1 MVKSAF
7 PTPKNLELGD
17 DVPFIKISLELY
29 KNHKHIVKLLIQHN
43 LDTAVRMMYN
53 TVKNSSVA
61 KDVDDDKVH
70 EWVKNYILFVYN
82 EIEEK
87 KKKYEIFR
95 QLLSPQLIDILD
107 IMNVNPVYHD
117 VFDCIDTDSVKVILS
132 LDRVIGVTT
141 MKYLEN
147 ILKKLSVPYRETT
160 SIINKY
166 EYPSAK
172 SIINILKPCIIM
184 YPSQPAPLIIKKPSL
199 NMVVLIVPKMW

>member
-1 MVKSAF
+1 MAKSAF
-7 PTPKNLELGD
+7 PTPKDLELGD

-43 LDTAVRMMYN
+43 LDTVVRMMHN

-61 KDVDDDKVH
+61 KDVVDDKVH
-70 EWVKNYILFVYN
+70 KWVKNYILFVYN

-117 VFDCIDTDSVKVILS
+117 VFDCIDTGSVKVILS
-132 LDRVIGVTT
+132 LDRKIGVTT

-160 SIINKY
+160 SIINSEY

-184 YPSQPAPLIIKKPSL
+184 YPSQPAPLIIKKPLL
-199 NMVVLIVPKMW
+199 NMVVLVAPKW

>member
-1 MVKSAF
+1 MAKSAF
-7 PTPKNLELGD
+7 PTPKDLELGD

-29 KNHKHIVKLLIQHN
+29 KNHEHIVKLLIQHN
-43 LDTAVRMMYN
+43 LDTVVRMMYN
-53 TVKNSSVA
+53 ATKNSSVA

-70 EWVKNYILFVYN
+70 KWVKNYILFVYN

-107 IMNVNPVYHD
+107 IMTVNPVYD
-117 VFDCIDTDSVKVILS
+117 DEFDCIDTGSVKVILS
-132 LDRVIGVTT
+132 LDRKIGVTT

-160 SIINKY
+160 SIINSKY
-166 EYPSAK
+166 EYPSAE

-184 YPSQPAPLIIKKPSL
+184 HPSQPAPLIIKKPLL
-199 NMVVLIVPKMW
+199 NMVVLIAPKW

>member
-7 PTPKNLELGD
+7 PTPKDLELGD

-43 LDTAVRMMYN
+43 LDTVLRMMYN

-61 KDVDDDKVH
+61 KDVVDDKVH
-70 EWVKNYILFVYN
+70 KWVKNYILFVYN

-95 QLLSPQLIDILD
+95 QLLSPQLIDIFSL
-107 IMNVNPVYHD
+107 MTVNPVYD
-117 VFDCIDTDSVKVILS
+117 DEFILFEENGIKMILS
-132 LDRVIGVTT
+132 LDRKIGVTT

-160 SIINKY
+160 SIINSKY

-199 NMVVLIVPKMW
+199 NMVVLIAPKM